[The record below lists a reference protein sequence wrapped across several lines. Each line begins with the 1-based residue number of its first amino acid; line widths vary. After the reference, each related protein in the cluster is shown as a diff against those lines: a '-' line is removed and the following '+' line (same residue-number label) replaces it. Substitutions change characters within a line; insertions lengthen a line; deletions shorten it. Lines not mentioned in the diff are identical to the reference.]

1 MRPMKTSPTQ
11 APDSAE
17 GSTPGPRLDSAS
29 VIASL
34 SARFRVPL
42 QRFFVKRR
50 IPRDDVDDLVQD
62 VFVRMASRPNVES
75 LERLEAY
82 LFTIAANLLRDRHRR
97 QTFMGTDAHE
107 PYDES
112 LHGDAEHTLSPE
124 RSLLAA
130 QIIAQLVEALFE
142 LPERTRA
149 VFTLYHIEELPHLEI
164 SRRLGI
170 AVSTIEKHMGRAN
183 AHLVKRM
190 ERL

>member
-1 MRPMKTSPTQ
+1 MTDRGAIS
-11 APDSAE
+11 
-17 GSTPGPRLDSAS
+17 GSRADRVS
-29 VIASL
+29 VVASL

-42 QRFFVKRR
+42 QRFFAKRR
-50 IPRDDVDDLVQD
+50 IPKDDVDDLVQD

-82 LFTIAANLLRDRHRR
+82 LFTTAANLLRDRHRR
-97 QTFMGTDAHE
+97 LTFMGADAHE
-107 PYDES
+107 PYDET
-112 LHGDAEHTLSPE
+112 LHGDVEPALSPE
-124 RSLLAA
+124 RSLLAT

-142 LPERTRA
+142 LPPRTRA
-149 VFTLYHIEELPHLEI
+149 IFTLYHIEDLPHQEI